1 MRRCFAAVDRLGNAG
16 GASSVD
22 VVLGRRFLSQRAL
35 LGVLAGAALV
45 AAVTGVVEALKGWV
59 PVLSLGGLY
68 VFAVLPVAIGWGL
81 AFALPVA
88 VVSMLAFEFF
98 FLPPLYSFVIA
109 DSRSWFALLI
119 FAVTAVVV
127 SELATRSRRRA
138 REAELLAQVATSLL
152 VRGEVSAQLDAIAAD
167 AARAL
172 EVDRARIELGVMTG
186 RAEGELEQ
194 ELVVGGRL
202 VGRIVIEGQLRR
214 FGSVGKRMLSA
225 LGSLISVAIEHE
237 RLAEEA
243 YQAEAFRRS
252 DALKTAIIQA
262 VSHDLRTP
270 LATIETALGTLRDP
284 RLILADADRVELL
297 EAIGA
302 EHARLKRLVE
312 NLLDLSRLQAGVVE
326 PVPELWTIDQL
337 FANALEE
344 VEGADRVDV
353 VIAEGLPVVRA
364 DGAQIQRVLVNLLEN
379 ALKFSSEDVQLRAIP
394 VGRELVVR
402 VTNRGRGIPQ
412 AELARIF
419 EPFQRV
425 AGEPVRGAGL
435 GLAIAKGFAEANDGR
450 LWAESQLDQG
460 ASFML
465 ALPSVEARE
474 LVST

>member
-1 MRRCFAAVDRLGNAG
+1 VPRC
-16 GASSVD
+16 ASSVGD
-22 VVLGRRFLSQRAL
+22 VTGGKFVLRRLL
-35 LGVLAGAALV
+35 LGVLASAASI

-68 VFAVLPVAIGWGL
+68 VLAVLPVAIGWGL
-81 AFALPVA
+81 GYALPVA
-88 VVSMLAFEFF
+88 VVSMLAFEFL
-98 FLPPLYSFVIA
+98 FLPPLYSLAIA
-109 DSRSWFALLI
+109 DPGSWFALLI
-119 FAVTAVVV
+119 FAVTAIVV

-172 EVDRARIELGVMTG
+172 EVDRARIELGADTG
-186 RAEGELEQ
+186 RVEGELEQ
-194 ELVVGGRL
+194 ALVVDRRQ
-202 VGRIVIEGQLRR
+202 VGRIVIEGHPRR

-225 LGSLISVAIEHE
+225 LASLISVAIEHE

-243 YQAEAFRRS
+243 YQAEVFRRS

-270 LATIETALGTLRDP
+270 LATIETALGTLQEP
-284 RLILADADRVELL
+284 RLVLAETDRVELL

-312 NLLDLSRLQAGVVE
+312 NLLDLSRLQAGVAE
-326 PVPELWTIDQL
+326 PMLELWTIDQL
-337 FANALEE
+337 FANALED
-344 VEGADRVDV
+344 VEGAERVDV
-353 VIAEGLPVVRA
+353 VIAGGLPVVRA

-379 ALKFSSEDVQLRAIP
+379 ALKFSSQNVNLRATS
-394 VGRELVVR
+394 VGPELVIR
-402 VTNRGRGIPQ
+402 VTNRGRGIPH

-425 AGEPVRGAGL
+425 AGERVSGAGL

-450 LWAESQLDQG
+450 IWAESKLDQG
-460 ASFML
+460 ASFVL
-465 ALPSVEARE
+465 ALPSVETPV